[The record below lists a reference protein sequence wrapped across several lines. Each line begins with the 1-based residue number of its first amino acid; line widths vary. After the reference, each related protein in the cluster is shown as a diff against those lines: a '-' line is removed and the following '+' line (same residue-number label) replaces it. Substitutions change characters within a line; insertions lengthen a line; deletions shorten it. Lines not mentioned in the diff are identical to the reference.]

1 MPGRRGAGFCKGK
14 GRVWLEG
21 FVLLML
27 AEKPSHGYDLAK
39 NLNAIGLQSEGVGS
53 MGGLYRI
60 LGDMEAF
67 GLLESRWNV
76 DEPGPAKKE
85 YEITQ
90 TGIESLLKYEGY
102 FAEVKALAES
112 FEQGLRKYK
121 NQIAKEE

>member
-1 MPGRRGAGFCKGK
+1 
-14 GRVWLEG
+14 
-21 FVLLML
+21 
-27 AEKPSHGYDLAK
+27 
-39 NLNAIGLQSEGVGS
+39 